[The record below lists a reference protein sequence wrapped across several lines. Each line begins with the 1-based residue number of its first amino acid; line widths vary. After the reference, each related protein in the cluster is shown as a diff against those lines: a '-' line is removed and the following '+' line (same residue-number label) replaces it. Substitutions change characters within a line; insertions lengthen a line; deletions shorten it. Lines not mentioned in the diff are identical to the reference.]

1 LESLKKN
8 ETQSTLLKEVREALI
23 KKPYI
28 SIVSPVYQ
36 AESVIDELISRL
48 LSNLSAITDQ
58 FEIILIEDGSQDGSW
73 AKIEEN
79 SKNNPRIRGIRL
91 SRNFGQ
97 HFAITAGIDH
107 ALGEWVVVMDCD
119 LQDRP
124 EEIAN
129 LLAQA
134 KQGYDIVLASRIARS
149 DGFLKCFFSKLF
161 YRMLSFLSGTRYDST
176 VANFGIYHQKVIA
189 AILRMP
195 ERIRFFPAM
204 VNWVGFNRTTI
215 PVEHAIRPR
224 GKSSYNFKKQLKL
237 AIDIILAYSDKPLRL
252 IVGLGLFF
260 SLMAFILGSVILY
273 RYMTGQINVL
283 GYASLVTSI
292 CFFSGVIVSVL
303 GIIGLYIGKI
313 FDGIKNRPSYLITKK
328 TNEKHG

>member
-1 LESLKKN
+1 MIY
-8 ETQSTLLKEVREALI
+8 STCSGKRPQ
-23 KKPYI
+23 K
-28 SIVSPVYQ
+28 SG
-36 AESVIDELISRL
+36 
-48 LSNLSAITDQ
+48 NLNKQ
-58 FEIILIEDGSQDGSW
+58 FEIILVEDGSSDRSW
-73 AKIEEN
+73 AKIEDN
-79 SKNNPRIRGIRL
+79 CQRDPRIQGIRL

-97 HFAITAGIDH
+97 HIAITECIYQ

-129 LLAQA
+129 LLAKA
-134 KQGYDIVLASRIARS
+134 VQGYDIVLASRISRN
-149 DGFLKCFFSKLF
+149 DGVLKCFFSEFF
-161 YRMLSFLSGTRYDST
+161 YRILSFLSGTQYDSA

-195 ERIRFFPAM
+195 EKIRFFPAM
-204 VNWVGFNRTTI
+204 VNWVGFNRTTM
-215 PVEHAIRPR
+215 PVEHAMRLK
-224 GKSSYNFKKQLKL
+224 GESSYNFKKQLKL

-260 SLMAFILGSVILY
+260 SLVAFTLGGVILY

-303 GIIGLYIGKI
+303 GVIGLYIGKI
-313 FDGIKNRPSYLITKK
+313 FDGIKNRPSYLITKQVNK
-328 TNEKHG
+328 RHG